1 MPLNN
6 HAFHAET
13 ASVDDA
19 PPPRTDSSP
28 PEGAGA
34 WYVRLLRELAIH
46 DWMVLGYLIVLTAA
60 VGLSSASPEQDRCL
74 GHVTSMLAF
83 CLAVLAL
90 TRGGLLK
97 GGVVAPLLYRLAV
110 YGTVQISY
118 FELRELLPVVNPR
131 SLDAQLS
138 YIDERILHFEP
149 SLFLDR
155 FVTPAVTEWFAFFY
169 FGYFALLAVHVLPMV
184 FFSRR
189 MRLTAEFAFGMIMVY
204 ATAHT
209 VYMLVPGYGPVRYLA
224 DRYQHPLPPGFWL
237 DAVLNAVQSGGAQKD
252 IFPSLH
258 TAGPMF
264 LALFSFRHR
273 DKVPFKYTWP
283 FVAFFSAN
291 IIIATMFLRWHYLI
305 DVLAGMTLS
314 TTGFFLAGVISRREV
329 DYREQ
334 NGLQAAW
341 LPFVLRFRVAPKQDG
356 HRGSTARS

>member
-1 MPLNN
+1 MPNQ

-13 ASVDDA
+13 ASVGDA
-19 PPPRTDSSP
+19 PSPRTVSSP

-34 WYVRLLRELAIH
+34 WYIRLLRELAIH
-46 DWMVLGYLIVLTAA
+46 DWVVVGYLVILTAA
-60 VGLSSASPEQDRCL
+60 VGFSPTSPAQDRCL

-90 TRGGLLK
+90 VRGGLLK
-97 GGVVAPLLYRLAV
+97 GGIIAPLLYRLGV

-118 FELRELLPVVNPR
+118 FELRELLPVVNSA

-138 YIDERILHFEP
+138 YIDERVLHFEP
-149 SLFLDR
+149 SLFMDQ
-155 FVTPAVTEWFAFFY
+155 FVSPATTEWFAFFY
-169 FGYFALLAVHVLPMV
+169 FGYFALLAVNVLPMV

-189 MRLTAEFAFGMIMVY
+189 LRLTAEFALGMITVY

-209 VYMLVPGYGPVRYLA
+209 IYMLVPGYGPVRFLA
-224 DRYQHPLPPGFWL
+224 DRYQHALPSGFWL

-258 TAGPMF
+258 TGGPVF
-264 LALFSFRHR
+264 LSLFSFRHR
-273 DKVPFKYTWP
+273 DKWPFKYTWP

-291 IIIATMFLRWHYLI
+291 IVIATMFLRWHYLI
-305 DVLAGMTLS
+305 DVIAGIVLS
-314 TTGFFLAGVISRREV
+314 TSAFLMAGVVSRRES

-334 NGLQAAW
+334 NGLTPGW
-341 LPFVLRFRVAPKQDG
+341 VPLRLRFWGRADG
-356 HRGSTARS
+356 DRDPG

>member
-19 PPPRTDSSP
+19 PAPRTYSSP

-46 DWMVLGYLIVLTAA
+46 DWIVMGYLIVLTAA
-60 VGLSSASPEQDRCL
+60 VGLSPSSPAQDRCL
-74 GHVTSMLAF
+74 GHVASMLAF
-83 CLAVLAL
+83 CLAVLTL
-90 TRGGLLK
+90 VRGGLLK
-97 GGVVAPLLYRLAV
+97 GGVVAPLLYRLGV

-118 FELRELLPVVNPR
+118 FELRELLPVVNPT
-131 SLDAQLS
+131 SLDAELS
-138 YIDERILHFEP
+138 YIDEHILHFEP

-189 MRLTAEFAFGMIMVY
+189 MRLTAEFALGMITVY

-209 VYMLVPGYGPVRYLA
+209 IYMLVPGYGPVRFLA
-224 DRYQHPLPPGFWL
+224 DRYQHPLPSGFWL

-258 TAGPMF
+258 TAGPVF
-264 LALFSFRHR
+264 TSLFSFRHR
-273 DKVPFKYTWP
+273 DKWPFKYTWP

-291 IIIATMFLRWHYLI
+291 IVIATMFLRWHYLI
-305 DVLAGMTLS
+305 DVLAGIALS
-314 TTGFFLAGVISRREV
+314 AGAFFLAGVISRREI
-329 DYREQ
+329 DYREH
-334 NGLQAAW
+334 NGLQAVWVA
-341 LPFVLRFRVAPKQDG
+341 LQLRPWG
-356 HRGSTARS
+356 GRSEPDREPR

>member
-6 HAFHAET
+6 HAFHPET
-13 ASVDDA
+13 ASVEDA
-19 PPPRTDSSP
+19 PAPRTFSSP

-46 DWMVLGYLIVLTAA
+46 DWVVVAYLTILVAA
-60 VGLSSASPEQDRCL
+60 VGLSPASAAQDQCL

-83 CLAVLAL
+83 CVAVLAL
-90 TRGGLLK
+90 VRGGLVK

-118 FELRELLPVVNPR
+118 FELRELLPVVNSR
-131 SLDAQLS
+131 SLDAELS
-138 YIDERILHFEP
+138 YIDEHILHFEP

-155 FVTPAVTEWFAFFY
+155 FVTPAATEWFAFFY

-184 FFSRR
+184 FFSRKL
-189 MRLTAEFAFGMIMVY
+189 RLTAEFAMGMILVY
-204 ATAHT
+204 AIAHT
-209 VYMLVPGYGPVRYLA
+209 VYMLVPGYGPVRFLA

-258 TAGPMF
+258 TAGPVF
-264 LALFSFRHR
+264 LSLFSFRHR
-273 DKVPFKYTWP
+273 DKLPFKYTWP

-291 IIIATMFLRWHYLI
+291 IVIATMFLRWHYLI
-305 DVLAGMTLS
+305 DVVAGISLS
-314 TTGFFLAGVISRREV
+314 TGAFLLAGVISRREI

-334 NGLQAAW
+334 NGLQPVWA
-341 LPFVLRFRVAPKQDG
+341 PIVLRAFGRPVEGREP
-356 HRGSTARS
+356 S

>member
-6 HAFHAET
+6 HAFHPET
-13 ASVDDA
+13 GSVDDA
-19 PPPRTDSSP
+19 PAPRTVSSP

-34 WYVRLLRELAIH
+34 WYVRLIRELAIH
-46 DWMVLGYLIVLTAA
+46 DWVVIGYLTILTAT
-60 VGLSSASPEQDRCL
+60 VGLSAPSPAQDRCL

-90 TRGGLLK
+90 VRGGLLK
-97 GGVVAPLLYRLAV
+97 GGVLAPLLYRLAV

-118 FELRELLPVVNPR
+118 FELRELLPVVNSR
-131 SLDAQLS
+131 SLDAELS

-155 FVTPAVTEWFAFFY
+155 FVTPAATEWFAFFY

-189 MRLTAEFAFGMIMVY
+189 LRLTAEFALGMITVY

-209 VYMLVPGYGPVRYLA
+209 VYMLVPGYGPVRFLA
-224 DRYQHPLPPGFWL
+224 ERYQHELPSGFWL

-258 TAGPMF
+258 TAGPVF
-264 LALFSFRHR
+264 LSLFSFRHR
-273 DKVPFKYTWP
+273 DKMPFKYTWP

-291 IIIATMFLRWHYLI
+291 IVIATMFLRWHYLI
-305 DVLAGMTLS
+305 DVLAGIAVS
-314 TTGFFLAGVISRREV
+314 TIAFLLAGVISRREI

-334 NGLQAAW
+334 HGLQPVW
-341 LPFVLRFRVAPKQDG
+341 VPIVLRAFGRPVEGREPN
-356 HRGSTARS
+356 

>member
-1 MPLNN
+1 MSLNN
-6 HAFHAET
+6 HAFHPET

-19 PPPRTDSSP
+19 PAPRTFSSP

-46 DWMVLGYLIVLTAA
+46 DWVVVVYLTVLTAT
-60 VGLSSASPEQDRCL
+60 VGLSEASPAQDRCL

-83 CLAVLAL
+83 CVAVLAL
-90 TRGGLLK
+90 VRGGLLK

-118 FELRELLPVVNPR
+118 FELRELLPVVNSR
-131 SLDAQLS
+131 SLDAELS

-155 FVTPAVTEWFAFFY
+155 FVTPAATEWFAFFY
-169 FGYFALLAVHVLPMV
+169 FGYFMLLAVHVLPMV
-184 FFSRR
+184 FFSRKL
-189 MRLTAEFAFGMIMVY
+189 RLTAEFAMGMILVY

-209 VYMLVPGYGPVRYLA
+209 VYMLVPGYGPVRFLA

-258 TAGPMF
+258 TAGPVF
-264 LALFSFRHR
+264 LSLFSFRHR
-273 DKVPFKYTWP
+273 DKMPFKYTWP

-291 IIIATMFLRWHYLI
+291 IVIATMFLRWHYLI
-305 DVLAGMTLS
+305 DVLAGIALS
-314 TTGFFLAGVISRREV
+314 TGAFLLCGVISRREI
-329 DYREQ
+329 DYRKQ
-334 NGLQAAW
+334 NGLQPVW
-341 LPFVLRFRVAPKQDG
+341 VPLVLRAFGRPVDG
-356 HRGSTARS
+356 REPS

>member
-1 MPLNN
+1 MPLNH

-19 PPPRTDSSP
+19 PGPRTYSSP

-46 DWMVLGYLIVLTAA
+46 DWFVVTYLTILTAS
-60 VGLSSASPEQDRCL
+60 VGLSAASPAQERCL
-74 GHVTSMLAF
+74 GHVASMLAF
-83 CLAVLAL
+83 CIAVLAL
-90 TRGGLLK
+90 VRGGLLK
-97 GGVVAPLLYRLAV
+97 GGVIAPLLYRLAV

-118 FELRELLPVVNPR
+118 FELRELLPVVNTK
-131 SLDAQLS
+131 SLDPELS
-138 YIDERILHFEP
+138 FIDEHILHFEP
-149 SLFLDR
+149 SLVLDR
-155 FVTPAVTEWFAFFY
+155 FVTPAATEWFSFFY

-189 MRLTAEFAFGMIMVY
+189 RLLPEFALGMIMVY

-209 VYMLVPGYGPVRYLA
+209 VYMLVPGYGPVRFLA
-224 DRYQHPLPPGFWL
+224 DRYQHELPSGFWL

-258 TAGPMF
+258 TAGPFF

-273 DKVPFKYTWP
+273 DKLPFKYTWH
-283 FVAFFSAN
+283 FVAFFAAN

-305 DVLAGMTLS
+305 DVLAGMALS
-314 TTGFFLAGVISRREV
+314 TTGFLLASVVSRRELE
-329 DYREQ
+329 YREHH
-334 NGLQAAW
+334 GLGPIWMPITLRAW
-341 LPFVLRFRVAPKQDG
+341 
-356 HRGSTARS
+356 TRSSEPDREPN